1 MMDRRAFIS
10 GITLGLLAAPLAV
23 GAQQANK
30 VWRIGFLEAGSSS
43 ANRHF
48 LDAFRQGLRELG
60 YTEGQQIVIE
70 DRWADGRSEQFPG
83 LVAQLVGLQPDVIV
97 VSSTPGARAVNAGT
111 RTIPAIFVAI
121 GDPVGAGLVASL
133 GHPGG
138 NMTGLSMAFTPEFL
152 GKWVELLKK
161 LLPSARRVGLLWNPR
176 TVISPSPEGVRDA
189 AKAIG
194 LKLEVFTVS
203 KSEEFEVRF
212 AEMSKRRIAGL
223 IVMPDVLTVSHR
235 NRIVGL
241 AAKERLPT
249 IYGFADFGRAGGL
262 MAYSPNVPDL
272 FRRAASY
279 VDKIL
284 RGAKPADLPV
294 EQPTTFELVIN
305 LKTAKTLGLTIPPS
319 LLQRADQVI
328 E

>member
-1 MMDRRAFIS
+1 
-10 GITLGLLAAPLAV
+10 
-23 GAQQANK
+23 
-30 VWRIGFLEAGSSS
+30 
-43 ANRHF
+43 
-48 LDAFRQGLRELG
+48 
-60 YTEGQQIVIE
+60 
-70 DRWADGRSEQFPG
+70 
-83 LVAQLVGLQPDVIV
+83 
-97 VSSTPGARAVNAGT
+97 
-111 RTIPAIFVAI
+111 
-121 GDPVGAGLVASL
+121 
-133 GHPGG
+133 
-138 NMTGLSMAFTPEFL
+138 MTGLSMAFTPEFL

-194 LKLEVFTVS
+194 LELEVFTVS
-203 KSEEFEVRF
+203 KSEEFEITF
-212 AEMSKRRIAGL
+212 AEVSKRRIAGL

-305 LKTAKTLGLTIPPS
+305 LKTAKAIGLAIPPA
-319 LLQRADQVI
+319 LLSRADEVI